1 MSRKAIEARKP
12 VEREAVTAI
21 RLDKFLKISR
31 IIKRRSVANDACST
45 GHVTVNGKEAKAL
58 YQNKKYDVIITDII
72 MPDVDGYEVILDLRR
87 LGMSDRT
94 IAVSGGGR
102 TSAEDYLMTA
112 QHFDAAATFNKPVD
126 LQALRAKVEE
136 IIKNHS

>member
-1 MSRKAIEARKP
+1 MSTVLIIDDDAQFNLMLKSALEIKGYE
-12 VEREAVTAI
+12 VETA
-21 RLDKFLKISR
+21 
-31 IIKRRSVANDACST
+31 A
-45 GHVTVNGKEAKAL
+45 NGKEGKTL

-87 LGMSDRT
+87 MGMSNRT

-102 TSAEDYLMTA
+102 TAADDYLVTA
-112 QHFDAAATFNKPVD
+112 QHFDVAATFNKPVD

-136 IIKNHS
+136 IIQSLS

>member
-1 MSRKAIEARKP
+1 MSTILIIDDDEQFNLMMKKALEIKGYN
-12 VEREAVTAI
+12 VETA
-21 RLDKFLKISR
+21 K
-31 IIKRRSVANDACST
+31 
-45 GHVTVNGKEAKAL
+45 NGREAKAL
-58 YQNKKYDVIITDII
+58 YQNKTYDVIITDII

-87 LGMSDRT
+87 LGLSDRT

-112 QHFDAAATFNKPVD
+112 QHFDAAATFNKPVE

-136 IIKNHS
+136 IIKSHAS